1 MMVRFTTVENK
12 TDFQNR
18 HERVAIPQFS
28 LGEAWINPI
37 HIVSLRPANSYRNF
51 LQEGRLPK
59 GLSQE
64 HEFTAISVNNG
75 NEAETFI
82 VLGEHSDI
90 ILRLSNLNSKQLLKG

>member
-75 NEAETFI
+75 NEA
-82 VLGEHSDI
+82 DI